1 MQACQAANALNI
13 MNYVICIDQINII
26 HLKYWLK
33 VLLSNVFVEEKAF
46 YKHVITY
53 IIQIST
59 VGTF

>member
-26 HLKYWLK
+26 HLKYCMK